1 MVNTLAKCG
10 SLSELD
16 RFLAEVDHT
25 VIGRS
30 GGRKLLIKSNI
41 PSEDKEYSLNQVAKK
56 LFTLCK
62 KSDYSKK
69 ECELAAAISEK
80 IAVLNTDKTYKKEL
94 TKGKKVNLWF
104 RRLGGNLP
112 GIGLRSSQRNQEQF
126 KAICFSM
133 MYLHYARENTKLRHS
148 FLKQAIR
155 QTGTLKVTSQK
166 IAEKTENIA
175 TAAEILNAKFVKKIQ
190 KDASRWQQ
198 IEARFAQI
206 RLRGF

>member
-1 MVNTLAKCG
+1 MVNALAKCG

-16 RFLAEVDHT
+16 QLLAGVNHT
-25 VIGRS
+25 VIGRG
-30 GGRKLLIKSNI
+30 GGRKILIEGSTS
-41 PSEDKEYSLNQVAKK
+41 SEDKEYSLNQVAKK

-69 ECELAAAISEK
+69 ECEVAVAISEK
-80 IAVLNTDKTYKKEL
+80 IAVLNADKTYKKKL
-94 TKGKKVNLWF
+94 TKGEKAYLWF

-112 GIGLRSSQRNQEQF
+112 GIGLRSSQRSQEQL

-133 MYLHYARENTKLRHS
+133 MYLHYARESTKLRHS

-155 QTGTLKVTSQK
+155 QTGTSEVTSQK

-175 TAAEILNAKFVKKIQ
+175 EASKILNAKFVKKIQ
-190 KDASRWQQ
+190 KDTDRWKQ

-206 RLRGF
+206 RLGGF